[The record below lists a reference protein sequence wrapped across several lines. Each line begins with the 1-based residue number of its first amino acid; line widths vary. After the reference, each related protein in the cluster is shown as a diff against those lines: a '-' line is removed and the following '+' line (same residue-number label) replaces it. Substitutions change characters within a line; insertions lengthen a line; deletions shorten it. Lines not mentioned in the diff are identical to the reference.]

1 MSSPL
6 VAIVGRPNVGKSTL
20 FNRMVGGRKAIEE
33 KVPGVTRDR
42 IYDLATWLNY
52 EFGVIDTGGLTFSQN
67 EDIETEVQKQALLA
81 IEDAHVIIF
90 LVDGREGPTPLD
102 REVANLLRR
111 QGKKVIL
118 AVNKIESQG
127 QSIHEFY
134 ELGFGD
140 PLGISAAHGKNIGDL
155 LDEVVSLFPDGSA
168 QDRGEEEQHLKIA
181 VVGRPNVGKS
191 SFINHLLGEPRV
203 IVSPQPGTTRDSIDT
218 WIEKEGTSYRFIDT
232 AGIRKKS
239 RVKEDLEYYSVVR
252 SLRAIDQADIA
263 LLLLEAQ
270 EGVTEQD
277 QKIAGYILDQGRALI
292 LALNKWDLIGAEE
305 RRTGGK
311 EIVQDV
317 RGALKFVSFAPVV
330 FTSIYERKKLNH
342 LFHLFPRIF
351 ENYSRRIPTPLLNR
365 LLEDAQSVN
374 PMPLYKGKQG
384 RIYYWTQTKTCPP
397 SFILFVNNPSLIHF
411 SYLRYLENRL
421 REAFDF
427 EGTPLKFN
435 LKSRSRKGDR

>member
-1 MSSPL
+1 
-6 VAIVGRPNVGKSTL
+6 
-20 FNRMVGGRKAIEE
+20 MVGGRKAIEE

-191 SFINHLLGEPRV
+191 SFINHLLGEHRV